1 MKIGF
6 ITDVHGNL
14 EALTAVIR
22 ALKQE
27 ACDHVVHGGDAVGQ
41 GLYPAECLNLI
52 YENGIVTLNGNYE
65 QLMIAEALPLPRVGQ
80 ARR

>member
-41 GLYPAECLNLI
+41 GLYPAECLNFI
-52 YENGIVTLNGNYE
+52 Y
-65 QLMIAEALPLPRVGQ
+65 
-80 ARR
+80 